1 MHALS
6 IRQPYAEEILQG
18 IKTIEYRP
26 NPTKKIGEKF
36 FIYASMQLPK
46 PADLKKFS
54 KLYPDLEAL
63 KKAVRVAAGALFAQK
78 RGYLPG
84 VPAGEH

>member
-46 PADLKKFS
+46 PADLKK
-54 KLYPDLEAL
+54 
-63 KKAVRVAAGALFAQK
+63 AVREAAGALFAQK